1 MNLMEKMN
9 SQEPVAKPGKSMS
22 KGWSFK
28 LLTPLLVFILL
39 VPIAGAFRR
48 CEEKQ
53 SRAAFRT
60 SAIKRGDLLITVSA
74 TGTVEPEQVIDVG
87 AQVAGQITS
96 FGKDQDG
103 KTVDFGSVVRKGM
116 VLAKIDQSLYAA
128 ELDAAL
134 SELESG
140 KANLQQC
147 EADRAVM
154 LAKVGQTEKDWLR
167 AQDIGPSGALARARY
182 DQYHAEYQIAKAN
195 LSVSEAAIVQAKA
208 GISRAKAAVRRAE
221 RNIGYCTI
229 TSPVDGIVID
239 RRVNIGQTVVA
250 SLNAPSLFLLAKN
263 LKRMQIWAAVNEADV
278 CSIHPGHRAVLTVDA
293 LPGETFSGKVGKI
306 RLNASMTQNVVVY
319 TVEVDIDNSR
329 GRLLPYLTA
338 NVTFQIDKRVN
349 VLLVPNAAFHWQPP
363 RELIDPAGSMA
374 ESDPAYAGTE
384 RKNSI
389 VWVPIGRNVRPVAV
403 RTGLSDGWMTEIVGD
418 SLKEGRQV
426 IVGLQHDIRKKPKGK
441 HDPANP
447 FMPNL
452 PQPPAGRG
460 GGKRR

>member
-1 MNLMEKMN
+1 MNYQDPVEKP
-9 SQEPVAKPGKSMS
+9 EKST
-22 KGWSFK
+22 KKRWARK
-28 LLTPLLVFILL
+28 LFCPLLIFMLL
-39 VPIAGAFRR
+39 AVIAGAFRH

-53 SRAAFRT
+53 SRPVFRT
-60 SAIKRGDLLITVSA
+60 SVIKRGDLLITVSA

-96 FGKDQDG
+96 FGTDQHG

-116 VLAKIDQSLYAA
+116 VLAKIDESLYAA

-134 SELESG
+134 SDLESG
-140 KANLQQC
+140 KAKLQQS
-147 EADRAVM
+147 EADRQVR
-154 LAKVGQTEKDWLR
+154 LAKVRQTEIDWKR
-167 AQDIGPSGALARARY
+167 AQRIGPSEALARARY

-229 TSPVDGIVID
+229 TAPVDGIVID

-250 SLNAPSLFLLAKN
+250 NLDAPSLFLLAKD
-263 LKRMQIWAAVNEADV
+263 LKRMQVWAAVNEADV
-278 CSIHPGHRAVLTVDA
+278 CSIHPGRRAVLTVDA
-293 LPGETFSGKVGKI
+293 LPGETFIGKVGKV

-319 TVEVDIDNSR
+319 TVEVDIDNSK

-338 NVTFQIDKRVN
+338 NVTFQIDKRVD
-349 VLLVPNAAFHWQPP
+349 VLLVPNAALHWQPP
-363 RELIDPAGSMA
+363 RELSRPAGAMA
-374 ESDPAYAGTE
+374 GRGTAYASTE
-384 RKNSI
+384 RKKSI
-389 VWVPIGRNVRPVAV
+389 VWVPHGRNVRPVAV
-403 RTGLSDGWMTEIVGD
+403 RTGLSDGWMTEIVGH
-418 SLKEGRQV
+418 SLKQGQQI
-426 IVGLQHDIRKKPKGK
+426 IVGLQHDIQKDSKSKS
-441 HDPANP
+441 DPSNP
-447 FMPNL
+447 FMPDL